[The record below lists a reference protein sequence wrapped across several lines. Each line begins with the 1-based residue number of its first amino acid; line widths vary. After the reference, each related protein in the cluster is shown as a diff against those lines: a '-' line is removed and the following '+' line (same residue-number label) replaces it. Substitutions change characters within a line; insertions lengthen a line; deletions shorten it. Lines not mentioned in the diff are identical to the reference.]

1 LNTRETAERRD
12 RRARSFSRRARLFS
26 AVSAISA
33 FLILAFTAEPI
44 AIAGIHAYQR
54 TLSPLA
60 ARAGIRCRFVPTC
73 SRYAEIVIRR
83 DGVIRGSW
91 ESLKRVARCGP
102 WTPDGTIDLP
112 LP

>member
-1 LNTRETAERRD
+1 LRKFLLAVLAVAGFSIVASNAE
-12 RRARSFSRRARLFS
+12 A
-26 AVSAISA
+26 
-33 FLILAFTAEPI
+33 I

-60 ARAGIRCRFVPTC
+60 GRAGIRCRFVPTC
-73 SRYAEIVIRR
+73 SRYAEIVVRR

-91 ESLKRVARCGP
+91 ASLKRVARCGP

-112 LP
+112 VR

>member
-1 LNTRETAERRD
+1 MKA
-12 RRARSFSRRARLFS
+12 SLFS
-26 AVSAISA
+26 AVFAISA
-33 FLILAFTAEPI
+33 VLILAFTAEPI

-83 DGVIRGSW
+83 DGVILGSW

-102 WTPDGTIDLP
+102 WTSDGTIDLP